1 MMRPLKLIKTV
12 WAATVLAALLVAA
25 GPGHAQTVMPLVS
38 FATTNG
44 AYPEANLTPG
54 PDGNFYGTTS
64 LGGSFGYGTVFK
76 VTTNGVLTTL
86 VNFNNTNGANP
97 MASLTLGAD
106 GNFFGTTY
114 GLPGSTR
121 TGTVFKVTTNG
132 VLTTL
137 VNFNNTNGAKPNASL
152 TLGADGNFYS
162 TTWGGGSSDKGTVF
176 KVTTNGVLTT
186 LVNFTSANG
195 ANPEANLTLGSDG
208 NFYGTTW
215 GGGSSGNGTV
225 FKVTTNGALT
235 TLVNFNNT
243 NGANP
248 YAGLIVGADGN
259 FYGTTDGGGSSVY
272 GTVFK
277 VTTNGTLTT
286 LVNFK
291 NANGANPDASLTLGA
306 DGNFYST
313 TVYGG
318 STGNGT
324 VFKVTT
330 NGTLT
335 TLVSFT
341 SANGAN
347 PDASLTLGADGNFY
361 GTTSG
366 GGSSGDGVIF
376 RLNLPPESINRL
388 GNQSAIIGG
397 SVTFTSQP
405 FGTAPFGY
413 QWLSNGI
420 PIAGATGPALTVNNV
435 TPALATNAQ
444 YQVVVTNAWGS
455 LTSSVVRI
463 QLSPAFYLT
472 ANSSGGGF
480 TNKQFRFTL
489 TGPAGSNAVIAAST
503 NLLTWT
509 PLVTNPLGSGTLSFT
524 DAVATNFPRRFYR
537 ATLTP

>member
-286 LVNFK
+286 LV
-291 NANGANPDASLTLGA
+291 
-306 DGNFYST
+306 
-313 TVYGG
+313 
-318 STGNGT
+318 
-324 VFKVTT
+324 
-330 NGTLT
+330 
-335 TLVSFT
+335 SFT

-509 PLVTNPLGSGTLSFT
+509 PLVTNPLVSGTLSFT

-537 ATLTP
+537 ASLTP